1 LSRTPFVKEVEV
13 LDAELRARFGACAE
27 SNAVH
32 EEVVEKG
39 QDLDCEQNQTLRT
52 RRRLWKQRKRCPDS
66 EPEPANPAAKKI
78 ARTEPKS
85 DRKRCG
91 PKMIQR
97 A

>member
-52 RRRLWKQRKRCPDS
+52 RRRLWKQRERRPDS
-66 EPEPANPAAKKI
+66 EPEPANLQ
-78 ARTEPKS
+78 PKRS
-85 DRKRCG
+85 PRPSQNLIGKG
-91 PKMIQR
+91 VGQK
-97 A
+97 